1 MAGAGVRLFTAGSQ
15 LLASQINDYLMD
27 QVVAYFTD
35 SAARDAAFGGV
46 GEPSLSPGKICYLF
60 SDNKLYLYGNDN
72 AWTEIG
78 AQIDDLEV
86 TTGKLA
92 DGAVTSTKILDGT
105 IVNADINASAA
116 IALTKLATGTIGT
129 VVLHNASGVPT
140 ATALSGDVT
149 VNSSGVTA
157 IGSGVIMD
165 ADINASAA
173 IDKTKISGTAVTLAD
188 TGTITSTMIAND
200 SIIDADIKSNAA
212 IAYSKLSLGTSI
224 VNADVSTSA
233 AIAHTKL
240 ANATAGQVLLGTTTT
255 GVVTAT
261 TVTGDVTITGAGV
274 TAIGS
279 GVVVNADISTT
290 AAIELGKLADAT
302 IDIKTGNYT
311 LQLTDKNKFIKMNVT
326 STANTVTVPLDSTV
340 TFPEGAQ
347 IHIIQYGTGKT
358 QIVGASGSVILYSTP
373 GAYLRAQYSSATLLK
388 CAAANTWMLM
398 GDLSAS

>member
-27 QVVAYFTD
+27 QVVTYFTD
-35 SAARDAAFGGV
+35 SAARDEAFGGI
-46 GEPSLSPGKICYLF
+46 GEPSLSPGRVCYLF

-72 AWTEIG
+72 QWTEIG

-105 IVNADINASAA
+105 ILNIDINASAA
-116 IALTKLATGTIGT
+116 IAYSKLNLATSI
-129 VVLHNASGVPT
+129 
-140 ATALSGDVT
+140 
-149 VNSSGVTA
+149 VN
-157 IGSGVIMD
+157 

-212 IAYSKLSLGTSI
+212 IA
-224 VNADVSTSA
+224 
-233 AIAHTKL
+233 
-240 ANATAGQVLLGTTTT
+240 
-255 GVVTAT
+255 
-261 TVTGDVTITGAGV
+261 
-274 TAIGS
+274 
-279 GVVVNADISTT
+279 
-290 AAIELGKLADAT
+290 LGKLAGAT
-302 IDIKTGNYT
+302 IDIKTANYT
-311 LQLTDKNKFIKMNVT
+311 LVLTDKNKFIKMNIT

-373 GAYLRAQYSSATLLK
+373 GAFLRAQYSSATLLK
-388 CAAANTWMLM
+388 CAAANTWMLI
-398 GDLSAS
+398 GDFSAS